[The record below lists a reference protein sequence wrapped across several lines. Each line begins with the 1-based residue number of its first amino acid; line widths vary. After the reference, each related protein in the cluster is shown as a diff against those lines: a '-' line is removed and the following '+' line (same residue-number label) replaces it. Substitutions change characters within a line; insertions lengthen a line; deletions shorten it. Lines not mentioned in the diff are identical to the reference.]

1 MAHTHPV
8 VDSDS
13 RFVIN
18 FTTRAISTTS
28 DKIELIQGYRPGG
41 GGLSDGAP
49 N

>member
-18 FTTRAISTTS
+18 SATRVISTTS
-28 DKIELIQGYRPGG
+28 DKLELIQGYHQG
-41 GGLSDGAP
+41 SC
-49 N
+49 